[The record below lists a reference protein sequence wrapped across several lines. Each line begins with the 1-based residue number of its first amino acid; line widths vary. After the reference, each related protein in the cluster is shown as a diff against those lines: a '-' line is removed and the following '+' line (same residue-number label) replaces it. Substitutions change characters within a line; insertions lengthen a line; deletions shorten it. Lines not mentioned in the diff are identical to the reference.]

1 LSTHRLDGAWTFS
14 GTTASLPV
22 DPAAV
27 LTTIGTGGLPS
38 QHGITGTLVRDAH
51 GVIVR
56 AWSKQAPTSIIAT
69 LPDDWDHA
77 TAHQARIGLVASDGV
92 DRGLV
97 GGTWYIDHG
106 RDDLVIGPGDPV
118 SSVARLL
125 KSGYGADGTTDL
137 LGVVLYGLT
146 QRMDRQTGAIVEE
159 ILRQVPDAT
168 FVITA
173 TGAAA
178 RGTAAHT
185 PDVVTKV
192 DSAVGTHVVE
202 SAVPGGFFLN
212 QQVMAARG
220 ITSDDVVRAMDALK
234 APDGTPLFADAY
246 PGFAVSFS
254 RYC

>member
-1 LSTHRLDGAWTFS
+1 
-14 GTTASLPV
+14 
-22 DPAAV
+22 
-27 LTTIGTGGLPS
+27 
-38 QHGITGTLVRDAH
+38 
-51 GVIVR
+51 
-56 AWSKQAPTSIIAT
+56 
-69 LPDDWDHA
+69 
-77 TAHQARIGLVASDGV
+77 
-92 DRGLV
+92 
-97 GGTWYIDHG
+97 
-106 RDDLVIGPGDPV
+106 
-118 SSVARLL
+118 
-125 KSGYGADGTTDL
+125 
-137 LGVVLYGLT
+137 
-146 QRMDRQTGAIVEE
+146 
-159 ILRQVPDAT
+159 VPDAT